1 MCIVKVDDV
10 NLELFVCV
18 RLYDVNV
25 RNSGKKHRTIPND
38 RNNINHYHHLDW
50 IWTPEMFF
58 FFFLCSLVDAKLS
71 DMNSDWGRER
81 WEKKGINK
89 KTVPLATTII
99 KFFYSFLSSSLWLSS
114 EKMTLSIL
122 FSFCYSDDDDDDV
135 VWIAWS
141 IIKMLNNWPKKKQ
154 RETIKRGWWFW
165 IRLNDFFTQTPKRWR
180 DLNTSLMFEK
190 FISS

>member
-1 MCIVKVDDV
+1 MIATTSTIIIILIEYGRPKCFSFSFFVVWWMPNYRIWIVIGEEKD
-10 NLELFVCV
+10 
-18 RLYDVNV
+18 
-25 RNSGKKHRTIPND
+25 
-38 RNNINHYHHLDW
+38 
-50 IWTPEMFF
+50 
-58 FFFLCSLVDAKLS
+58 
-71 DMNSDWGRER
+71 GR
-81 WEKKGINK
+81 KKGINK

-180 DLNTSLMFEK
+180 DLNTSLMFE
-190 FISS
+190 